1 MVLQFLLSSPN
12 WRRLWPKVPVS
23 AHNIEG
29 NARRLGDALP
39 PLVVKA
45 ERIAATVMLGAHGL
59 RRAGPGETFWA
70 YRDYAFGDPTQR
82 IDWRKSAKAD
92 ETLIRENEWEVANT
106 LWLWVDA
113 SPRMNFKSALASET
127 KTHHAQVL
135 GLAMAALALRA
146 HERVGLLGSGN
157 RASYGRH
164 VLPKLAF
171 DLAQGH
177 GNELPKPNRLQ
188 RRSTLLLVSDFLM
201 EPEELQHALSSLAE
215 SGMRGHLLQVN
226 DAAEESLP
234 YGGRVDFLGLD
245 VKSRYR
251 ASKVQTLRGDYAEAF
266 IQHRQ
271 KVKDM
276 ARRMGFTFNLHRTDK
291 PLTQAVL
298 ALHQVMGPA

>member
-1 MVLQFLLSSPN
+1 MPIN
-12 WRRLWPKVPVS
+12 
-23 AHNIEG
+23 AYNIEG
-29 NARRLGDALP
+29 KARRLGDALP

-45 ERIAATVMLGAHGL
+45 ERIATTVMLGAHGL

-70 YRDYAFGDPTQR
+70 YRKYAFGDPTQR

-92 ETLIRENEWEVANT
+92 ETLMRDNEWEAANT
-106 LWLWVDA
+106 LWLWVDTSA
-113 SPRMNFKSALASET
+113 RMNFKSAPASET
-127 KTHHAQVL
+127 KSHHAQVL

-171 DLAQGH
+171 DLTQAP

-188 RRSTLLLVSDFLM
+188 RRSTILLVSDFLM
-201 EPEELQHALSSLAE
+201 EPEELLNTLSTLAE

-226 DAAEESLP
+226 DAAEENLP

-245 VKSRYR
+245 IQARYR
-251 ASKVQTLRGDYAEAF
+251 AKKVQTLRDDYSQAF
-266 IQHRQ
+266 MQHRQ
-271 KVKDM
+271 KVRGM
-276 ARRMGFTFNLHRTDK
+276 ARRLGFTFNLHRTDK
-291 PLTQAVL
+291 SLTQAVL

>member
-1 MVLQFLLSSPN
+1 MPI
-12 WRRLWPKVPVS
+12 S
-23 AHNIEG
+23 AHTIEG

-45 ERIAATVMLGAHGL
+45 ERLAATVMLGAHGL

-70 YRDYAFGDPTQR
+70 YRDYASGDPTQR

-92 ETLIRENEWEVANT
+92 ETLIRENEWEAANT

-127 KTHHAQVL
+127 KAHHAQVL

-146 HERVGLLGSGN
+146 HERVGLLGSGS

-171 DLAQGH
+171 DLTQTH

-201 EPEELQHALSSLAE
+201 ELDELQRSLASLAE
-215 SGMRGHLLQVN
+215 SGMRGHLMQVN
-226 DAAEESLP
+226 DAAEETLP
-234 YGGRVDFLGLD
+234 YGGRIDFLGLD
-245 VKSRYR
+245 VAGRYR
-251 ASKVQTLRGDYAEAF
+251 ASKAQSLRGEYAEAF

-271 KVKDM
+271 KVKDV
-276 ARRMGFTFNLHRTDK
+276 ARRLGFSFNVHRTDK
-291 PLTQAVL
+291 PLTQSVL
-298 ALHQVMGPA
+298 ALHQVMGPT